1 MVGVKH
7 LTICILF
14 LWIETFRSLEYRYLN
29 HKLDLRTCK
38 AYIQDLIEQ
47 RPMLNLI
54 VKAELSKRDK
64 ITRRLI
70 IKQLRSCLSLTGKI
84 FLPPETH

>member
-14 LWIETFRSLEYRYLN
+14 LWIETFRSLEYLYL
-29 HKLDLRTCK
+29 KLDLRTCK
-38 AYIQDLIEQ
+38 AYIHDLIEQ

-70 IKQLRSCLSLTGKI
+70 IKQLRSCLSFTGKT